1 MGPRIGKKRRVTG
14 ECGATSAA
22 YLHLDLEP
30 PSLEPEFPLCDPLC
44 GGCSSRRRSTQL
56 RTPGH
61 DAAEDPLV
69 SGPVGTDGQAPVV
82 VVRRRAER
90 DL

>member
-30 PSLEPEFPLCDPLC
+30 PSPRPALPLFDPQQRLF
-44 GGCSSRRRSTQL
+44 
-56 RTPGH
+56 
-61 DAAEDPLV
+61 E
-69 SGPVGTDGQAPVV
+69 
-82 VVRRRAER
+82 
-90 DL
+90 

>member
-30 PSLEPEFPLCDPLC
+30 PSLEPEFPLCDPQ
-44 GGCSSRRRSTQL
+44 RRLFESPPL
-56 RTPGH
+56 NSAA
-61 DAAEDPLV
+61 DARP
-69 SGPVGTDGQAPVV
+69 
-82 VVRRRAER
+82 RCR
-90 DL
+90 